1 MTEPTDDR
9 DVSTIM
15 QVATIEPSDEFRTSL
30 AHRIRADLATTD
42 APTSTSGDST
52 WLGRRS
58 RVLVAA
64 AATAILVGGL
74 VLATGRSDEGTIQ
87 LDPAG
92 ELDPDALRGGDL
104 FGELEGRRW
113 LALERY
119 DDPSPTVLTSEV
131 IFAGS
136 ADRPEIIGHDGC
148 TAYGGTFELAGA
160 AIAAAGF
167 TAEGEACDVDVLML
181 EAGHQV
187 ELLPGADSFVL
198 RADDGTQIARFT
210 DLATLTPATG
220 GDMPAVWF
228 VDDLETVEF
237 TVAGRGIVALCTWVT
252 WEERGRDIIVLLDA
266 DQPSCDAFKNDDG
279 QIEFGRVTAE
289 IRELTAERTDVF
301 QSPGGLLL
309 VGELGAIE
317 LRTLPTVE
325 ARPDRATV
333 AAGALFGI
341 EPGVGVT
348 PDDVIDAVA
357 PFLGAPDQDTGWLDR
372 RNLGAP
378 IQTCGLN
385 DYREIAWGDLVTGF
399 WGAGS
404 RTVLL
409 FWSVGD
415 RRINA
420 VTTPESELATPTE
433 PSGVTTEDDVG
444 IGDPIDAI
452 PDRFNI
458 NRFELETS
466 DERFEPAADVR
477 WVNVV
482 SRNPRATGSNL
493 EPASRR
499 GSYLVI
505 DGTVA
510 AFGAEVVNC

>member
-15 QVATIEPSDEFRTSL
+15 QVATIEPSDEFLSSL

-52 WLGRRS
+52 WLGRRG
-58 RVLVAA
+58 RVLLAA
-64 AATAILVGGL
+64 ATTAILVAGL
-74 VLATGRSDEGTIQ
+74 VLVTGRADDGAIE
-87 LDPAG
+87 LEPAG
-92 ELDPDALRGGDL
+92 DLDPDALRGDDL

-119 DDPSPTVLTSEV
+119 DDPSPTVLTSDV
-131 IFAGS
+131 TFAGS
-136 ADRPEIIGHDGC
+136 ADSPEIIGHDGC
-148 TAYGGTFELAGA
+148 TAYGGTFALAGA
-160 AIAAAGF
+160 AIEAAAF
-167 TAEGEACDVDVLML
+167 TADGEACDVDVLTL
-181 EAGHQV
+181 EAGQQI

-198 RADDGTQIARFT
+198 RADDGRQIARFA

-220 GDMPAVWF
+220 DDLPAEWR
-228 VDDLETVEF
+228 VDDLQVVEF
-237 TVAGRGIVALCTWVT
+237 TSTGRGVVALCTWLT
-252 WEERGRDIIVLLDA
+252 WEERSRDVIVFLDA

-279 QIEFGRVTAE
+279 QMEFSRVTDG
-289 IRELTAERTDVF
+289 IRELATDGADVF
-301 QSPGGLLL
+301 LSSGGLVL

-325 ARPDRATV
+325 ARPDRVTI

-348 PDDVIDAVA
+348 PDAVIDAVA

-372 RNLGAP
+372 RNLGAA

-399 WGAGS
+399 RGTGS
-404 RTVLL
+404 RTVLQ

-415 RRINA
+415 RRIIA
-420 VTTPESELATPTE
+420 ATTPETELATPTE
-433 PSGVTTEDDVG
+433 PSGVTTEDGVG

-452 PDRFNI
+452 PDRFNS
-458 NRFELETS
+458 NRFELATNG
-466 DERFEPAADVR
+466 ERFDPAMEVQ

-482 SRNPRATGSNL
+482 SRNPRAAGSTL

-499 GSYLVI
+499 GSYLVV